1 MGIFDFLR
9 RRPGASAALGLAAAA
24 VAGRACERPHR
35 IGWRDELAS
44 APPDAW
50 RKHAPAWAEPLI
62 VGAAA
67 EAGIPPALLA
77 ALVRTESAYQ
87 PQVVSH
93 AGAIG
98 LAQLM
103 PNTAA
108 QLGVDPYQPAENVKG
123 GARYLREQLDAF
135 DSVRLALA
143 AYNAGPHRV
152 RQYGG
157 IPPFRE
163 TRAYVDRIMG
173 RIFEVA

>member
-1 MGIFDFLR
+1 M
-9 RRPGASAALGLAAAA
+9 
-24 VAGRACERPHR
+24 
-35 IGWRDELAS
+35 
-44 APPDAW
+44 
-50 RKHAPAWAEPLI
+50 
-62 VGAAA
+62 
-67 EAGIPPALLA
+67 
-77 ALVRTESAYQ
+77 
-87 PQVVSH
+87 SH

-152 RQYGG
+152 RQFGG

-163 TRAYVDRIMG
+163 TRAYVDRILG